1 MSFMVEENEPL
12 DPVDVG
18 LFRLIAV
25 VSNTEDVTNL
35 VKQFGLVRVR
45 RTKSD
50 TRTISRGRRVR
61 LSLIHI

>member
-1 MSFMVEENEPL
+1 MVEENEPL

-35 VKQFGLVRVR
+35 VKQFGLLRVR
-45 RTKSD
+45 RPKSD
-50 TRTISRGRRVR
+50 TRTSSRGRRVR
-61 LSLIHI
+61 

>member
-1 MSFMVEENEPL
+1 MVEENEPL

-35 VKQFGLVRVR
+35 AGGFAGWRDAGQPVER
-45 RTKSD
+45 
-50 TRTISRGRRVR
+50 
-61 LSLIHI
+61 